1 LNSIAK
7 AVQFLNRREKRNPRY
22 VEGSRDYRGE
32 MGVLSLLEPS
42 ANGEGQRRS
51 LECVRAHYSFGV
63 REWKRR
69 SGYEMRVTFEGVL
82 LTTSSVIGG
91 GGRYIIGDHKGLDL
105 QGLKLNAAEAVE
117 SIDDEKVDITRPK
130 EEQHSK
136 VP

>member
-1 LNSIAK
+1 
-7 AVQFLNRREKRNPRY
+7 
-22 VEGSRDYRGE
+22 
-32 MGVLSLLEPS
+32 M
-42 ANGEGQRRS
+42 
-51 LECVRAHYSFGV
+51 